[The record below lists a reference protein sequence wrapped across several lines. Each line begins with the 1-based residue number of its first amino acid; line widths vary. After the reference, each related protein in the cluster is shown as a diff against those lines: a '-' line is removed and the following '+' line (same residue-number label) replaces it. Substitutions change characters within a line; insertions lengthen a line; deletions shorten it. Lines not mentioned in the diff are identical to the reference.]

1 MADNHSLSL
10 RLISIQIYLS
20 NWHGKTCWTFWSPTR
35 KQNQTPPKLFLHVFQ
50 EQILLFI
57 MTHSSLQRVFC
68 GSCLTFAWWQLN
80 TEKWSIALN
89 SSEHL
94 LHKSGN
100 MICRYHMQFLPLPQ
114 EPGIRSSPSEL
125 PQQFW
130 WALQHQ
136 SRKLDQKRWAAA
148 CPLRTTAE
156 AWTVLSEAACS
167 RVFCVLR
174 RRGLSEKKTDKKQRR
189 RKPQT
194 GRAGQE
200 QHTPPSHSIQCG
212 LKALTSSTL
221 AAIGAISKRHV
232 HMHGA
237 CMWYDFMSCQGSS
250 ELKPRRKKASQSG
263 YEGKLTG
270 SYHVSI

>member
-125 PQQFW
+125 PRQFW

-237 CMWYDFMSCQGSS
+237 CMWYDFVMSRIVRAQTTEKESKS
-250 ELKPRRKKASQSG
+250 EWIWGQTHRELSC
-263 YEGKLTG
+263 
-270 SYHVSI
+270 